1 MRNSLPKKVGERLEL
16 LRETSKKLF
25 GKAFSE
31 RTLKKLAYLPLW
43 HPKFDEER
51 HESAIADIKPKI
63 DSETQNASE
72 ISESNSEKLQKSIVQ
87 KNIQLEANPGEESE
101 VRVTPPDVVCQSNSQ
116 PKPPK
121 ALPNGQIKE
130 IDHTPPYMKG
140 FEPDAELS
148 EDLWVDDPQEVIG
161 TENDN
166 LEIQEKEKWKKNNKS
181 DREHITKTY
190 GQESAENRS
199 EQDKKNLLEAQKNY
213 YQEFL
218 ARHPDWKSLDEER
231 RNPEYQ
237 KGMKTLFAEVKEIL
251 KKKSKSR
258 KSRLDHHD
266 E

>member
-1 MRNSLPKKVGERLEL
+1 M

-51 HESAIADIKPKI
+51 TEPAIADIQPKPN
-63 DSETQNASE
+63 SETQNTSG
-72 ISESNSEKLQKSIVQ
+72 ISEYKSEKLRKNIVQ
-87 KNIQLEANPGEESE
+87 EDIQPQSSPVKESKDW
-101 VRVTPPDVVCQSNSQ
+101 VTPPDVVRQPNCQ

-121 ALPNGQIKE
+121 ALSDGQIKKM
-130 IDHTPPYMKG
+130 DHTPPYMKG
-140 FEPDAELS
+140 FELDAEFS
-148 EDLWVDDPQEVIG
+148 EDLWADDAQEVIG

-166 LEIQEKEKWKKNNKS
+166 RQIEEKEKWKKNNNKS
-181 DREHITKTY
+181 NPEHITKTY
-190 GQESAENRS
+190 SQESAENRS
-199 EQDKKNLLEAQKNY
+199 KQDKKILSEAQKNY

-218 ARHPDWKSLDEER
+218 ARHPDWKTLDEER

-251 KKKSKSR
+251 KKKSR
-258 KSRLDHHD
+258 KSNLNLQN